1 MSIRAKG
8 DSGKLSGVAD
18 IIRKETKKTSPSDNL
33 EKTVDRSKD
42 QKNKTF

>member
-18 IIRKETKKTSPSDNL
+18 IVRKENKKTSPSNDL

-42 QKNKTF
+42 QKDKRS